1 MAIFMI
7 VKMVVLPLNGHLYCT
22 DDDFNGNLYDHDER
36 AGDTHSPFNFQVS
49 FELKYCM

>member
-1 MAIFMI
+1 MI

-36 AGDTHSPFNFQVS
+36 AGFAFYLYVTHF
-49 FELKYCM
+49 